1 MINHGLLT
9 GLDRKIGLFG
19 RLLTRSPDGFM
30 LETMNGFL
38 AICGIC
44 REIMS

>member
-1 MINHGLLT
+1 MINHGLLAD
-9 GLDRKIGLFG
+9 LDRKIGLFG
-19 RLLTRSPDGFM
+19 RPLTRSPDGLM

-44 REIMS
+44 REITS